1 MTQNTSLSYF
11 TRDDINIG
19 NFLNKI
25 TTGDQSSKIY
35 VMKDGSDKW
44 RYSNVLVAS
53 QKPEQFVLELH
64 NFDYVSSDTISVDQQ
79 LISEM
84 VIHKIKFVLIPSRT
98 IVRKGAEFFNEIKI
112 FKKWKVYEINLI
124 KDT

>member
-1 MTQNTSLSYF
+1 
-11 TRDDINIG
+11 
-19 NFLNKI
+19 
-25 TTGDQSSKIY
+25 
-35 VMKDGSDKW
+35 MKDGSDKW
-44 RYSNVLVAS
+44 RYSNILVAS
-53 QKPEQFVLELH
+53 QKPEQFVSELH

-84 VIHKIKFVLIPSRT
+84 VNLKIKFVLVPSRT
-98 IVRKGAEFFNEIKI
+98 IVSNGLEYFSEIKT

>member
-1 MTQNTSLSYF
+1 
-11 TRDDINIG
+11 
-19 NFLNKI
+19 
-25 TTGDQSSKIY
+25 
-35 VMKDGSDKW
+35 MKDGSDKW
-44 RYSNVLVAS
+44 RYSNILVAS

-98 IVRKGAEFFNEIKI
+98 IIKNVTEFFIEQKTFEQWKI
-112 FKKWKVYEINLI
+112 YKVKW
-124 KDT
+124 